1 MPQPQTQRGSLNLS
15 SLIQNKAALDRYGPV
30 SGGTGSTMS
39 MDESGHSEIGSSV
52 HSEVGLIGG
61 HTSSSSGQG
70 PHRSSKKRMG
80 KSAVPLPTDSQHKK
94 KRYELWEGKN
104 KFLCGGRIMIGV
116 HATHLIVTSSL
127 LLVTYGIF
135 LGLLVPLTGIALFD
149 YLGLLLFAL
158 NMLLLY
164 MTAFT
169 EPGIIPRRQPSH
181 DAESESVV
189 DGLKDKLQFCHSC
202 HIVRPPRA
210 KHCRYCDNCVEVFDH
225 HCPWTGTCIGVRNY
239 SYFIGFIIVT
249 VISAGFC
256 CGVSAYVIVLWAE
269 GVPTELVY
277 VRDTVSPFLCSWTL
291 VVFLLVGALLAFHLF
306 LITRGQTTNEFLR
319 GVKVDKASG
328 CCSNLFRICCTPVPE
343 TKLLPMHELT
353 TAEDH
358 ISDMNLHR
366 SGEASDR
373 AAAMRNSSRSV
384 QMVNKTPEV

>member
-1 MPQPQTQRGSLNLS
+1 MMPQPQSQRGSLNLS

-30 SGGTGSTMS
+30 SSTAS
-39 MDESGHSEIGSSV
+39 TTSVDESGHSDIGSSV
-52 HSEVGLIGG
+52 HSEMGLIGSSG
-61 HTSSSSGQG
+61 TSSSISGA
-70 PHRSSKKRMG
+70 HRSSKKRLG
-80 KSAVPLPTDSQHKK
+80 KSGSHLPTDSQHKK

-104 KFLCGGRIMIGV
+104 KFFCGGRVMIGV
-116 HATHLIVTSSL
+116 HSTHLVVTSSL
-127 LLVTYGIF
+127 LFFTYAIF
-135 LGLLVPLTGIALFD
+135 LGLLVPLTHIILFE
-149 YLGLLLFAL
+149 YLGLMLFVMNISLLF
-158 NMLLLY
+158 

-181 DAESESVV
+181 DSDSESVV

-239 SYFIGFIIVT
+239 SYFIGFVLVT

-256 CGVSAYVIVLWAE
+256 CGVAAYVIVLWAE
-269 GVPTELVY
+269 GAPSDYVY

-291 VVFLLVGALLAFHLF
+291 VVFLLVGALLAFHIF
-306 LITRGQTTNEFLR
+306 LISRGQTTNEFLR
-319 GVKVDKASG
+319 GVKVDKTSG
-328 CCSNLFRICCTPVPE
+328 GCTNLFRICCTPVPD

-353 TAEDH
+353 TPEDH

-373 AAAMRNSSRSV
+373 VAPKRSIS
-384 QMVNKTPEV
+384 MANRTPEV